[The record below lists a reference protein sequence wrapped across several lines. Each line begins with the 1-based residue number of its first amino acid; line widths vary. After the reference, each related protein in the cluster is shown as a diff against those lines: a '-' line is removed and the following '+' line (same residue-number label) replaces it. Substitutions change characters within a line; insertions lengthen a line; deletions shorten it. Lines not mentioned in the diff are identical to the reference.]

1 MNSKVPV
8 APVLG
13 FRLSS
18 SVDSV
23 VASSL
28 LVTASCVVE
37 QLKQQNDAHVLL
49 TTAPPRFAL
58 SVDDIG
64 LVTAAAA
71 GLRVGLSI
79 MPL

>member
-37 QLKQQNDAHVLL
+37 RGIRSADDCSAAV
-49 TTAPPRFAL
+49 AL